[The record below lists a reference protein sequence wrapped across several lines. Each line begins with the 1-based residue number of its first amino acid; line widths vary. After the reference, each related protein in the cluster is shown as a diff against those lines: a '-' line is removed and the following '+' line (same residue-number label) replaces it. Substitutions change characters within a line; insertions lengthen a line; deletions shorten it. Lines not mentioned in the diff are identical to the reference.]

1 MARSGNE
8 GLEIGIQLTAE
19 EYDGSRGRL
28 VCIMQ
33 TQRETS

>member
-19 EYDGSRGRL
+19 EYDGGGL